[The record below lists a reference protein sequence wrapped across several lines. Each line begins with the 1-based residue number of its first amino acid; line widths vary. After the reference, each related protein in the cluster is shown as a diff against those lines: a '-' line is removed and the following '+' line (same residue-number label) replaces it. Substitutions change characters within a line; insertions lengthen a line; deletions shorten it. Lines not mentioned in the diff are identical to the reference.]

1 MSSASMC
8 RKCSATAVAFGSS
21 NSDTPARAPSPS
33 IDVSEQKPDTVA
45 TSIAVSP
52 RAEYMR
58 SRTAAPV
65 NPASVRLWPN
75 AYAMKAVNNARVY
88 ATCFCA

>member
-1 MSSASMC
+1 M
-8 RKCSATAVAFGSS
+8 
-21 NSDTPARAPSPS
+21 
-33 IDVSEQKPDTVA
+33 SEQKPETVA

-52 RAEYMR
+52 RDAYRR

-75 AYAMKAVNNARVY
+75 AYAMNAVNSMRVGDLLTRV
-88 ATCFCA
+88 AQREHS